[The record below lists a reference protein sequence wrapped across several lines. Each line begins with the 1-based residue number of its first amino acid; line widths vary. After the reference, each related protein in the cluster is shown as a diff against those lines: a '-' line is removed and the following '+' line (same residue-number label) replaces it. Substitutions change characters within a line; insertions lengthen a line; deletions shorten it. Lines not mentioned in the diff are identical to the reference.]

1 MAFTPDAGGGFVPDQ
16 GSSSNEAASFDVN
29 AFFGSSESKSK
40 AVEGAEAFKAAAKS
54 GEFRI
59 DPERAKAAIRELERA
74 EWVLRESRRDA
85 EVVAQEPPIGGSP
98 YARQIAAKYAEG
110 GNSAREALVSFI
122 KVIRL
127 TREGY
132 EAAIK
137 NYQRTDD
144 DSAQTFH
151 KGL

>member
-1 MAFTPDAGGGFVPDQ
+1 MAFTPDADGGFLPDQ

-74 EWVLRESRRDA
+74 EEAAQKNRYVTDI
-85 EVVAQEPPIGGSP
+85 VAQRPKMGSSP
-98 YARQIAAKYAEG
+98 YAQEIAAKYEEG
-110 GNSAREALVSFI
+110 GQSARMAVEADI
-122 KVIRL
+122 QVIRL
-127 TREGY
+127 FREAV
-132 EAAIK
+132 EIAMR

-144 DSAQTFH
+144 DTAQTMDN
-151 KGL
+151 GL